1 MAAKRDSVTNTTVL
15 SQLNAYLQ
23 ASRKLEAMH
32 LKILVWIS
40 LISLVFGVPYF
51 RLPLG

>member
-1 MAAKRDSVTNTTVL
+1 MAAKRV
-15 SQLNAYLQ
+15 A
-23 ASRKLEAMH
+23 AEAMH